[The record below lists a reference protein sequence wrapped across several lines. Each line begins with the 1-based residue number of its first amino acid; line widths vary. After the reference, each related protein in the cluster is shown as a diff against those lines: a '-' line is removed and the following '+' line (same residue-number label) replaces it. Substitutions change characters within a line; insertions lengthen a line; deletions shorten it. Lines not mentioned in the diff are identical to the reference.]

1 MDPVSSLILVVA
13 WATSVPDVTAGSP
26 EFYHYYGSS
35 PFIQIKNYYSL
46 DAMESICLQH
56 LKKKKSPY
64 LYTFVRQT
72 CKHALSRSLVR
83 HQRRNSLCA
92 NTAANFR
99 TIVTVNAV
107 TSSGEHSPQDA
118 NRTNQDLGAAA
129 RAGLSYTCLPNH
141 VTSGFP
147 FNRYNLHA
155 SLFPF
160 WKTGRPISCHVWS
173 KKLWSL
179 LLSACAISAPT

>member
-1 MDPVSSLILVVA
+1 MLWKVSA
-13 WATSVPDVTAGSP
+13 
-26 EFYHYYGSS
+26 SS
-35 PFIQIKNYYSL
+35 TW
-46 DAMESICLQH
+46 
-56 LKKKKSPY
+56 KKKKSPY

-179 LLSACAISAPT
+179 LLSACAISAPTWRSQRCGVYKMTGEAVCLLAWYWLRHRQLSAT